1 MAVLVQKYGGSS
13 VADADRVR
21 RVATRVAASRRP
33 GLGLVVVVSA
43 LGDSTDALLS
53 LAQAVGGTANLPA
66 REMDMLLATGEQ
78 VSIALLAMALESL
91 GVPAVSLTGRQA
103 GIHTDGRHRNAA
115 IVRVDTRR
123 LQRELE
129 RGRVVVVAGFQGH
142 NRGETT
148 TLGRGGSD
156 LTAVA
161 LASALKADRCEIY
174 SDVEGVYT
182 ADPRIVPDARKL
194 PAIAYEEMLELAAL
208 GAQVLQRRSVEYAQ
222 RNGVVIEA
230 RSTFS
235 DQPGTLVG
243 GGTLLARTRQSPITG
258 LALSRT
264 VSRIAVRD
272 IPDRP
277 GIAASLFSD
286 LAKERIDVDMIIQ
299 TSGHDGRTV
308 IAFTVSDDD
317 SARAA
322 ALTARRAEALGG
334 RLEGPPMARA
344 KVSAVGMGIRGEP
357 GVASTMFRALGEEEI
372 NIEAIATSEI
382 RISCLVPRES
392 AERAMTAL
400 HRAFRL
406 EQPLADVLAA
416 DPDTSPST
424 H

>member
-21 RVATRVAASRRP
+21 RVAARVAASRRE

-43 LGDSTDALLS
+43 LGDSTDALLD
-53 LAQAVGGTANLPA
+53 LARAVAGSGDIPA

-78 VSIALLAMALESL
+78 VSIALLAMALDRL
-91 GVPAVSLTGRQA
+91 GVPAISLTGRQA
-103 GIHTDGRHRNAA
+103 GIHTDGRHRNAS

-123 LQRELE
+123 IERELA

-161 LASALKADRCEIY
+161 LAAALHADRCEIY

-182 ADPRIVPDARKL
+182 ADPRVVPEARKL
-194 PAIAYEEMLELAAL
+194 SAIAYEEMLELAAL

-222 RNGVVIEA
+222 RHGVVIEA

-235 DQPGTLVG
+235 DRPGTLVG

-277 GIAASLFSD
+277 GIAAALFSD
-286 LAKERIDVDMIIQ
+286 LAREHIDVDMIIQ
-299 TSGHDGRTV
+299 TAGHDGRTV

-322 ALTARRAEALGG
+322 ELTRRRAEALGG
-334 RLEGPPMARA
+334 RLEGPPVPRA

-357 GVASTMFRALGEEEI
+357 GVASTMFRALADENI

-382 RISCLVPRES
+382 RISCLVPRET
-392 AERAMTAL
+392 AERAMQAL
-400 HRAFRL
+400 HRAFHL
-406 EQPLADVLAA
+406 ERSLEEAVVSDSDAPAR
-416 DPDTSPST
+416 
-424 H
+424 

>member
-43 LGDSTDALLS
+43 LGDSTDALLG
-53 LAQAVGGTANLPA
+53 LAKAVAGTSHVPP

-78 VSIALLAMALESL
+78 VSVALLAMALESL

-123 LQRELE
+123 LERELA
-129 RGRVVVVAGFQGH
+129 RGRVAVVAGFQGH

-161 LASALKADRCEIY
+161 LASALHADRCEIY

-182 ADPRIVPDARKL
+182 ADPRIVREARKL
-194 PAIAYEEMLELAAL
+194 SAIAYEEMLELAAL
-208 GAQVLQRRSVEYAQ
+208 GAQVLQRRSVEYAE
-222 RNGVVIEA
+222 RHAVVIEA

-235 DQPGTLVG
+235 DRPGTLVG
-243 GGTLLARTRQSPITG
+243 GGTLLTRTRQSPITG
-258 LALSRT
+258 LALSKN

-277 GIAASLFSD
+277 GVAAALFSD
-286 LAKERIDVDMIIQ
+286 LAREHIDVDMIIQ

-308 IAFTVSDDD
+308 IAFTVSDED

-322 ALTARRAEALGG
+322 ELTERRATALGG
-334 RLEGPPMARA
+334 RLEGPSMARA

-357 GVASTMFRALGEEEI
+357 GVASTLFRALGQEEI

-382 RISCLVPRES
+382 RISVLVPREH
-392 AERAMTAL
+392 AERALLAL
-400 HRAFRL
+400 HRAFHL
-406 EQPLADVLAA
+406 EQAVEDVLVA
-416 DPDTSPST
+416 DPDSA